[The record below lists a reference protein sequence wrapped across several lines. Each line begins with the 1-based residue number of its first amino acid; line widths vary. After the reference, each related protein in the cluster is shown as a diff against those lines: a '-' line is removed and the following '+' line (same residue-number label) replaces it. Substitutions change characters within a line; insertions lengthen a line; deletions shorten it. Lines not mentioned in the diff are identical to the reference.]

1 MPVNCIVQIMHSLE
15 ATVLSIAALISA
27 IVLLLSKF
35 KELML
40 FIKSIV
46 DFFSFDPK
54 RRKGMKP
61 QDRTLVSIFFLL
73 LIVPA
78 VVFTTRAVEPIPPNV
93 RMMNEVWEVFNKAKE
108 TNDNSLYVETINKAE
123 ALIHEF
129 EPGARFRQK
138 NLLEKNVKILEPGTR
153 SIEEKKTIWEF
164 GPLHEVSAAWWVIGR
179 AMNAQGNTQ
188 EAIKAFKKAMEYPH
202 ALVYDPTWDGFWSP
216 AEDAEARI
224 EYLETN

>member
-1 MPVNCIVQIMHSLE
+1 MPVNCIVQIIHSLE

-35 KELML
+35 KALML
-40 FIKSIV
+40 ALKSII
-46 DFFSFDPK
+46 DSLSFDPK

-61 QDRTLVSIFFLL
+61 QNRTLVSIFFLL
-73 LIVPA
+73 LLVPA

-108 TNDNSLYVETINKAE
+108 TNNSGLYTESIKKAE
-123 ALIHEF
+123 ALIREF
-129 EPGARFRQK
+129 EPGAKFRQK
-138 NLLEKNVKILEPGTR
+138 TLLEKNVKILEPGNR
-153 SIEEKKTIWEF
+153 SMDEKKTIWEF

-179 AMNAQGNTQ
+179 AMNAQGNAQ
-188 EAIKAFKKAMEYPH
+188 EAIKAYKKAMEYPH

-224 EYLETN
+224 EYLETK